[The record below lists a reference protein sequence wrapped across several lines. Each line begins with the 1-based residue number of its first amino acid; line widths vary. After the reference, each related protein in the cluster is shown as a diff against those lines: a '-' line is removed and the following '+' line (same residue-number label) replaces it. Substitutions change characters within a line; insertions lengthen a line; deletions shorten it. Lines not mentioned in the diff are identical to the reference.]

1 MQALAAF
8 ILQGAWQAVMLL
20 ALTALLPVLNLGG
33 GAALAL
39 VTLRKG
45 SQEGLLTL
53 LISTCVLLVL
63 AMVLFNSTVPIIA
76 LVATFWLPLWI
87 LAGVLRYS
95 ISLAVTLQAALVL
108 ALLCVL
114 GCTLAIGDVTG
125 WGRQLLERLL
135 APLLQQMQLT
145 GEQRSAI
152 EATLAPLL
160 LGLFVGNALLSTL
173 LSLLLGRWWQSLLF
187 HPGGFGAEF
196 RTLRLGRSPAWLALG
211 LFAGIWLWQWPLLAN
226 LLPPLLILYVLQ
238 GIAVAHGV
246 VNRAKLAR
254 GWLVGLYVVLLLLPQ
269 TLLLLG
275 LLGAVDAWVDIRARI
290 AARLEPSNHFRS

>member
-1 MQALAAF
+1 
-8 ILQGAWQAVMLL
+8 MLL
-20 ALTALLPVLNLGG
+20 VVTALLPLLNLVG

-45 SQEGLLTL
+45 PQEGLLIL

-63 AMVLFNSTVPIIA
+63 AMGLFNSTLPVIVMVSA
-76 LVATFWLPLWI
+76 CWLPLWI

-95 ISLAVTLQAALVL
+95 ISLTVTLQAALVL

-114 GCTLAIGDVTG
+114 GCTLAIGDVAG
-125 WGRQLLERLL
+125 WGRQLLDRLL
-135 APLLQQMQLT
+135 APLLQQMQLA

-187 HPGGFGAEF
+187 YPGGFGTEF
-196 RTLRLGRSPAWLALG
+196 RSLRLGRWPAWLMLG
-211 LFAGIWLWQWPLLAN
+211 LFAGIWLWQWPVLAN
-226 LLPPLLILYVLQ
+226 LLPPLLVLYVLQ
-238 GIAVAHGV
+238 GIAVVHGV
-246 VNRAKLAR
+246 VNQAKLAQ

-275 LLGAVDAWVDIRARI
+275 LLGTVDAWVDIRARI
-290 AARLEPSNHFRS
+290 AARLEPSNHLRS

>member
-1 MQALAAF
+1 MQVLAAF
-8 ILQGAWQAVMLL
+8 ILQGRWQAVMLL

-33 GAALAL
+33 AAVLAL

-45 SQEGLLTL
+45 SQQGFLTL
-53 LISTCVLLVL
+53 LISTCLLLVL
-63 AMVLFNSTVPIIA
+63 AMGLFDSTLPVIT
-76 LVATFWLPLWI
+76 LVTTFWLPLWI
-87 LAGVLRYS
+87 LAGILRYS

-114 GCTLAIGDVTG
+114 GFTIIIGDVAG

-135 APLLQQMQLT
+135 DPLLQQMQLAD
-145 GEQRSAI
+145 EQRSAI
-152 EATLAPLL
+152 EAILAPLV

-196 RTLRLGRSPAWLALG
+196 RTLRLGRWPAWLALG
-211 LFAGIWLWQWPLLAN
+211 LFVGIWLWQWPLLAN
-226 LLPPLLILYVLQ
+226 LLPLLLILYVFQ
-238 GIAVAHGV
+238 GVAVAHGV
-246 VNRAKLAR
+246 VNRTKLSQ
-254 GWLVGLYVVLLLLPQ
+254 GWLVGLYVLLLLLPQ

-275 LLGAVDAWVDIRARI
+275 LLGVVDAWVDIRARI

>member
-8 ILQGAWQAVMLL
+8 ILQGTWQAVMLL
-20 ALTALLPVLNLGG
+20 VLTALLPLLNLGG

-53 LISTCVLLVL
+53 LIATCVLLVV
-63 AMVLFNSTVPIIA
+63 AMALFNSTLPIIT

-95 ISLAVTLQAALVL
+95 ISLTVTLQAALVL

-114 GCTLAIGDVTG
+114 GFTFAIGDVTD

-135 APLLQQMQLT
+135 APLLQQMRLADA
-145 GEQRSAI
+145 QRNAI
-152 EATLAPLL
+152 EVTLAPLL
-160 LGLFVGNALLSTL
+160 LGLFIGNALLSAL

-187 HPGGFGAEF
+187 YPGGFGTEF
-196 RTLRLGRSPAWLALG
+196 RTLRLGRLPAWLMLG
-211 LFAGIWLWQWPLLAN
+211 LFVGIWLWQWPLLAN
-226 LLPPLLILYVLQ
+226 LLLPLLVLYVLQ
-238 GIAVAHGV
+238 GFAVVHGV
-246 VNRAKLAR
+246 VNRAKLAQ

-290 AARLEPSNHFRS
+290 AARLEPSNHCRS